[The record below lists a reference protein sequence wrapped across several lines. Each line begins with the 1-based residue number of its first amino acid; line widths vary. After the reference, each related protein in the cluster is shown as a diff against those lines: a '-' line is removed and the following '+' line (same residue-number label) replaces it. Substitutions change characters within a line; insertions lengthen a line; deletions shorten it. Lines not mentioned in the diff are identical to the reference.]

1 MVYIKSI
8 NTIYSLFINII
19 PFLILGFFLGKRNPK
34 FSESIAAPLIQYGIP
49 LSVMGLL
56 LKEGIDMDLI
66 KTALIAFFL
75 IGFLTVLINII
86 EIFKIRLPNYS
97 LQLAGLIGNT
107 SFLGIPI
114 AIALLPSK
122 TINFTIGFDLGTT
135 LFAWIFG
142 PVLLQKRNFQNNVF
156 NLKELL
162 NALLNSPA
170 SRGIIG
176 VLITYFFKIED
187 LLGDFLWIPARIVIA
202 LAIIVV
208 GSRLG
213 IITNNKSKFFD
224 FNEKIKYSILLKLF
238 IFPLILFFVSKFLNF
253 DLYQTSAVVLQAG
266 TPTAIS
272 TILMAE
278 AYKTNQ
284 SIAATILFTTTLISI
299 ITIPFLAFLIQ
310 LSI

>member
-1 MVYIKSI
+1 MPYKQFI

-19 PFLILGFFLGKRNPK
+19 PFLIFGFFLGKKKPK
-34 FSESIAAPLIQYGIP
+34 ISEYIARPLIKFGIP

-56 LKEGIDMDLI
+56 LKEGIDTNLI
-66 KTALIAFFL
+66 KSALLAFSL
-75 IGFLTVLINII
+75 IGFLIVLINLIP
-86 EIFKIRLPNYS
+86 IFKSRLPNYT

-114 AIALLPSK
+114 AIALLPSS

-142 PVLLQKRNFQNNVF
+142 PFFLQKKSQNKSIPNI
-156 NLKELL
+156 KELL

-176 VLITYFFKIED
+176 VLLAY
-187 LLGDFLWIPARIVIA
+187 LLQIDGILGKYLWIPARIVIVF
-202 LAIIVV
+202 AIIIV
-208 GSRLG
+208 GTRLG
-213 IITNNKSKFFD
+213 IITIQKGKIFDLNEEIKF
-224 FNEKIKYSILLKLF
+224 SILLKLF
-238 IFPLILFFVSKFLNF
+238 ILPLFIFFICKFLNF
-253 DLYQTSAVVLQAG
+253 DLYQSSALILQAG

-278 AYKTNQ
+278 AYGIKQ
-284 SIAATILFTTTLISI
+284 KIASKILFTTTLFSVL
-299 ITIPFLAFLIQ
+299 TIPILKILINAF
-310 LSI
+310 